1 MQDGR
6 HFNGVVDEHI
16 MEKPQY
22 GHQVFFDEVRVLDER
37 RTAKTEIK
45 YVETK
50 AFGNIL
56 FMDGEVQLSTMD
68 EHRYHET
75 LVHPLMSRT
84 GKEFDLNVLVI
95 GGGDGCAVREILKW
109 KEAIGSVTVVDYDS
123 EFVEQYGMD
132 RLATINE
139 NAFKNPLV
147 SYVCDDAINY
157 LSKSKFKYDIIFID
171 LPDPDG
177 LEMQMLYSDVIE
189 LARTRFKIGIGM
201 HVGPAMIDP
210 KSPQRQ
216 IITQF
221 KKLLEEKLVSHY
233 VEMGTCYVPSFSND
247 WAFLYVVS
255 ALFKTRASTR
265 DVYDKCKYWNDINYH
280 GFFGPKDLML
290 A

>member
-1 MQDGR
+1 
-6 HFNGVVDEHI
+6 

-22 GHQVFFDEVRVLDER
+22 GHQMFFDEVRVLDER
-37 RTAKTEIK
+37 KTDKTEIK

-50 AFGNIL
+50 AFGNVL
-56 FMDGEVQLSTMD
+56 FMDGEVQLATMD

-75 LVHPLMSRT
+75 LVHPLMCRT
-84 GKEFDLNVLVI
+84 TRKFDLNILVI

-109 KEAIGSVTVVDYDS
+109 QEAIASITVVDYDP
-123 EFVEQYGMD
+123 EFVKEYGMN
-132 RLATINE
+132 RLTKVNE
-139 NAFKNPLV
+139 NAFNNSLV
-147 SYVCDDAINY
+147 SYIPEDAVSY
-157 LSKSKFKYDIIFID
+157 LRREKFKFDLIFID

-177 LEMQMLYSDVIE
+177 LEMCMLYTDVIT
-189 LARTRFKIGIGM
+189 LAKTRFSHGIAM

-221 KKLLEEKLVSHY
+221 KNLLKESLLSHH

-247 WAFLYVVS
+247 WAFLYVIPYTYD
-255 ALFKTRASTR
+255 KRASSR
-265 DVYDKCKYWNDINYH
+265 DVSCKCKYWRVDEDTDFIV
-280 GFFGPKDLML
+280 PKDLML

>member
-1 MQDGR
+1 
-6 HFNGVVDEHI
+6 

-22 GHQVFFDEVRVLDER
+22 GHQVIFDEVRVLDER
-37 RTAKTEIK
+37 KTDKTEIR

-75 LVHPLMSRT
+75 LVHPLMCRT

-109 KEAIGSVTVVDYDS
+109 KEVVGSVTVVDYDD
-123 EFVEQYGMD
+123 EFVKEYGMN
-132 RLATINE
+132 RLSGVNN
-139 NAFKNPLV
+139 NAFGDSTVLYVHDDAV
-147 SYVCDDAINY
+147 SYLRRENF
-157 LSKSKFKYDIIFID
+157 KFDVIFID

-177 LEMQMLYSDVIE
+177 PELIE
-189 LARTRFKIGIGM
+189 LYTEVIKLALTRYKIGISI

-210 KSPQRQ
+210 ESPQRQ

-221 KKLLEEKLVSHY
+221 KKLLRSTTRC
-233 VEMGTCYVPSFSND
+233 VEMDTCYVPSCSND
-247 WAFLYVVS
+247 WAFLYVVPTS
-255 ALFKTRASTR
+255 YSMRASTTNVCR
-265 DVYDKCKYWNDINYH
+265 KCKYWEGD
-280 GFFGPKDLML
+280 GLDDFVVPKDLML

>member
-22 GHQVFFDEVRVLDER
+22 GHQVFFDEVRVLAER

-123 EFVEQYGMD
+123 EFVKEYGMN
-132 RLATINE
+132 RLSDVNN
-139 NAFKNPLV
+139 NAFEHSSVLYIHDDAV
-147 SYVCDDAINY
+147 SYLRRENF
-157 LSKSKFKYDIIFID
+157 KFDVIFID

-177 LEMQMLYSDVIE
+177 PELVELYTEVIN
-189 LARTRFKIGIGM
+189 LALTRYKFGIGI

-221 KKLLEEKLVSHY
+221 KKLLKGTTRC
-233 VEMGTCYVPSFSND
+233 VEMDTCYVPSFSND
-247 WAFLYVVS
+247 WAYLYVVPTS
-255 ALFKTRASTR
+255 YSMRASTTNVCR
-265 DVYDKCKYWNDINYH
+265 KCKYWD
-280 GFFGPKDLML
+280 GDGLDDFVVSKDLML

>member
-1 MQDGR
+1 
-6 HFNGVVDEHI
+6 

-22 GHQVFFDEVRVLDER
+22 GHQMFFDEVRVLDER
-37 RTAKTEIK
+37 KTDKTQIR

-50 AFGNIL
+50 AFGNVL

-84 GKEFDLNVLVI
+84 GTEFDLNVLVI

-109 KEAIGSVTVVDYDS
+109 ETAIGSITVVDYDD
-123 EFVEQYGMD
+123 EFVHEYGMD

-147 SYVCDDAINY
+147 SYVCDDAVNF
-157 LSKSKFKYDIIFID
+157 LLKSKFKFDVIFID
-171 LPDPDG
+171 LPDPDAP
-177 LEMQMLYSDVIE
+177 EMVELYTEVIT
-189 LARTRFKIGIGM
+189 LAKTRFKIGISM

-221 KKLLEEKLVSHY
+221 KNLLKENDLDTHY
-233 VEMGTCYVPSFSND
+233 VQMGTCYVPSFSND
-247 WAFLYVVS
+247 WAFLTILPTHVEVRGTTHYVCN
-255 ALFKTRASTR
+255 
-265 DVYDKCKYWNDINYH
+265 KCKYWEEDGEND
-280 GFFGPKDLML
+280 FTGPKDLML